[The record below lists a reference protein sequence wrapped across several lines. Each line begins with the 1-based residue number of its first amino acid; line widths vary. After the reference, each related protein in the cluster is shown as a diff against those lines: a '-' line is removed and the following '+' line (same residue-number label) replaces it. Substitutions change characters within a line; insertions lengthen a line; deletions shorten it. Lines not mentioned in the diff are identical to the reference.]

1 MADYITI
8 PWTSGTTEAA
18 VSSIVTALATDGG
31 AWVLDEDVRL
41 FETVSAGVPY
51 SHVIRAWFGS
61 EMDRLREE
69 NAIHEDHGLSRGLM
83 DDRLTA
89 LAGDNATAVIAVEA
103 VTSPTTG
110 RKGWRVT
117 WRPALVTALKED
129 EIMCRL
135 IDAAIVDLQA
145 VLNRQ

>member
-69 NAIHEDHGLSRGLM
+69 NAIHGAFARRLM

-117 WRPALVTALKED
+117 WRPA
-129 EIMCRL
+129 
-135 IDAAIVDLQA
+135 
-145 VLNRQ
+145 